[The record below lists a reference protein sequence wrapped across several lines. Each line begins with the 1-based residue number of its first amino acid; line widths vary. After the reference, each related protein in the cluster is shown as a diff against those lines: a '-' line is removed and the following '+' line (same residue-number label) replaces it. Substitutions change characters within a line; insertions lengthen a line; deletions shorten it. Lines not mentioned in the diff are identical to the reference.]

1 MIHYVLAGSTDLDS
15 HCGSLVYVDSFV
27 AATPYYISRA
37 SPYYTTCKVHFS
49 RSLSGKIKLTITGS
63 SVDSDVCKVN
73 VFDSLNIVSETGGN
87 LNYYSSFTRSVTS
100 DNSGQLYLHVQGAGC
115 DRYGL
120 SFSVQKVFSADCFE
134 YTCDDGQCVTSYA
147 ACDGVDD
154 CADGSDE
161 DGCGFIWTTGGKPA
175 SLSVSSS
182 SFASSLSLACFI
194 VVVESPWFGLLSSSL
209 QERRWSLKVGGE
221 WLTGAQL
228 KRQALLD
235 VDQRC

>member
-1 MIHYVLAGSTDLDS
+1 MILYVLAGSTDLDS

-73 VFDSLNIVSETGGN
+73 VFDSLNIVSKTGGN

-161 DGCGFIWTTGGKPA
+161 DGCGFIWTTGAYAGI
-175 SLSVSSS
+175 SIGVFFLI
-182 SFASSLSLACFI
+182 CFVA
-194 VVVESPWFGLLSSSL
+194 VVGVFYRRRRITVVRSPVIIPSGEAVVTQS
-209 QERRWSLKVGGE
+209 RW
-221 WLTGAQL
+221 
-228 KRQALLD
+228 
-235 VDQRC
+235 